1 MGRPLTQIN
10 GVLIACGGCHACTM
24 TSNGSSGKFVHSC
37 GLERRCSLRE
47 YVHGIAVPLGISNEP
62 MSVPTP
68 LTAAERV
75 AKRELR
81 KRWLEHAESVGIGR
95 AKKGNP
101 RQPSR
106 RVPPSDEMG
115 SDESFSPSES
125 AEVEP
130 QQDAVQGGEGE
141 QQQKDDSPAES
152 DDEPDVPQPAARPR
166 DARTGRFG
174 PARDT
179 TDPEL
184 LGSRYRV
191 GA

>member
-1 MGRPLTQIN
+1 M
-10 GVLIACGGCHACTM
+10 
-24 TSNGSSGKFVHSC
+24 
-37 GLERRCSLRE
+37 
-47 YVHGIAVPLGISNEP
+47 
-62 MSVPTP
+62 
-68 LTAAERV
+68 
-75 AKRELR
+75 
-81 KRWLEHAESVGIGR
+81 R

>member
-106 RVPPSDEMG
+106 RVPPSEPI
-115 SDESFSPSES
+115 SS
-125 AEVEP
+125 EVEP

-152 DDEPDVPQPAARPR
+152 DDEPDAPQPAARPR

-191 GA
+191 RA